1 MADYI
6 NKEDI
11 LKEIEKLKTFCLSEK
26 EKEVDYEKVNKSFIG
41 FPIENGEHKI
51 EIEFKAPNALLG
63 KIISMFG
70 FGIFIIVLVY
80 DRVSRRKVNG

>member
-1 MADYI
+1 MQGR
-6 NKEDI
+6 
-11 LKEIEKLKTFCLSEK
+11 F
-26 EKEVDYEKVNKSFIG
+26 
-41 FPIENGEHKI
+41 EHKI